1 MMTGDNENTERERER
16 ERERKYSYIPFNY
29 PGKKTVQCG
38 TKKQQEKNKSRSKS
52 FFRSRALNATRKG
65 PGVRRAIKKRKERK
79 KKDGGERERE
89 YWCT

>member
-38 TKKQQEKNKSRSKS
+38 TKN
-52 FFRSRALNATRKG
+52 N
-65 PGVRRAIKKRKERK
+65 K
-79 KKDGGERERE
+79 KKTRADPDPSSAPAPSMPHEKDQEFVE
-89 YWCT
+89 Q